1 MLDRRT
7 LLQGS
12 GCTIGA
18 LACPTPWIGG
28 AAAQTPF
35 RAPIVYAAPGL
46 AFASL
51 FLANR
56 AKLWEKHGV
65 APELTYAQGGALG
78 LAALN
83 SGNANFSCVASS
95 DPVIA
100 WGKGAKTLVVAA
112 FYGSLTIQMAARN
125 DWMKKVG
132 VEPGSPIE
140 KRVQALKGARIGSAT
155 VGGGPSQYTRF
166 LGSLYGLNPDKDISI
181 VSVGQG
187 PARIA
192 ALRENRVDV
201 IVSGAPEGDQVGLQ
215 GFGALFVNFST
226 DVPVFTQFPF
236 TVLVVK
242 PDFAE
247 KNPDQVRAVARTIGA
262 ANDLVRSNFDSA
274 LAMLQAEQPKVN
286 PKAIELTLRRDKN
299 AFAAGGR
306 MNETMWE
313 NGFKVA
319 NIDKRMKEMPPLKEG
334 AFWTNKFLA

>member
-1 MLDRRT
+1 M
-7 LLQGS
+7 
-12 GCTIGA
+12 
-18 LACPTPWIGG
+18 PWIGG
-28 AAAQTPF
+28 AAAQTPI
-35 RAPIVYAAPGL
+35 RASIVYAAPGL

-51 FLANR
+51 FVAKR

-65 APELTYAQGGALG
+65 APELNYAQGGALG

-83 SGNANFSCVASS
+83 SGNANFSCIASS

-100 WGKGAKTLVVAA
+100 WGKGVKTLVVAA
-112 FYGSLTIQMAARN
+112 FYGSLTVQMAARN
-125 DWMKKVG
+125 DWMKKAG

-140 KRVQALKGARIGSAT
+140 KRVQSLKGARIGAAT
-155 VGGGPSQYTRF
+155 VGGGPAQYTRF
-166 LGSLYGLNPDKDISI
+166 MGSLYGLDPDKDISMI
-181 VSVGQG
+181 PVGQG

-262 ANDLVRSNFDSA
+262 ANDFVRSNFDQA

-286 PKAIELTLRRDKN
+286 PKAIELTLKRDKN

-306 MNETMWE
+306 MNETMWA

-319 NIDKRMKEMPPLKEG
+319 SIDKRMKEMPPVKEG